1 MTTSWARLVR
11 GQVVRSF
18 QANAGGA
25 MLGIT
30 SLLLAPWALTSGLR
44 GEWLWGPIGEWTTVA
59 LVISLLA
66 VTLID
71 WGIRCFLL
79 R

>member
-1 MTTSWARLVR
+1 
-11 GQVVRSF
+11 
-18 QANAGGA
+18 